1 MECSKCRGFM
11 VEEWVPDFS
20 PEEEFAWRC
29 VNCGLIVDP
38 TISRNQGLAAVG
50 SGDTCDAPQA
60 AAA

>member
-1 MECSKCRGFM
+1 M

-29 VNCGLIVDP
+29 VNCGLIVDT

-50 SGDTCDAPQA
+50 SGATCDAPQA

>member
-1 MECSKCRGFM
+1 M

-50 SGDTCDAPQA
+50 SGNTYSAPQA